1 MNRLT
6 DEQREYIRMNL
17 HYKSVPVI
25 ARELNVGYMNVYR
38 EAEKMGI
45 PRRYQTK
52 FTPEQDEFIKKWY
65 GIMRY
70 QEIARRLDV
79 SRSTIYNRVRALGLN
94 KKSTESEK

>member
-6 DEQREYIRMNL
+6 DEQRAYIQMNL
-17 HYKSVPVI
+17 PYKPVPVI
-25 ARELNVGYMNVYR
+25 ARELNTGYMNVYR

-52 FTPEQDEFIKKWY
+52 FTSEQDEFIKKWY

-79 SRSTIYNRVRALGLN
+79 SRSTVYNRVRALGLS
-94 KKSTESEK
+94 KKIK

>member
-1 MNRLT
+1 MIRLT

-65 GIMRY
+65 GIMRADELA
-70 QEIARRLDV
+70 QRLDV
-79 SRSTIYNRVRALGLN
+79 DVPVIYNRVRTLKCTRRRL
-94 KKSTESEK
+94 

>member
-1 MNRLT
+1 
-6 DEQREYIRMNL
+6 MNL
-17 HYKSVPVI
+17 PHKTVPEI
-25 ARELNVGYMNVYR
+25 ARDLNTGYMNVYR

-79 SRSTIYNRVRALGLN
+79 SRSTVYNRVRTLGL
-94 KKSTESEK
+94 KKNERK

>member
-6 DEQREYIRMNL
+6 DEQRAYIQMNL
-17 HYKSVPVI
+17 PYKSVPVI
-25 ARELNVGYMNVYR
+25 ARELNIGYMNVYR

-45 PRRYQTK
+45 PRRYQNK
-52 FTPEQDEFIKKWY
+52 FTSEQDEFIKKWY

-79 SRSTIYNRVRALGLN
+79 SRSTVYNRVRALGLS
-94 KKSTESEK
+94 KKNITK

>member
-1 MNRLT
+1 
-6 DEQREYIRMNL
+6 MNL
-17 HYKSVPVI
+17 PYKSVAEV
-25 ARELNVGYMNVYR
+25 ARELDTSYMNVYR

-79 SRSTIYNRVRALGLN
+79 SRSTVYNRVRALGLS
-94 KKSTESEK
+94 KKTPLYEK

>member
-1 MNRLT
+1 MNRLA
-6 DEQREYIRMNL
+6 DEQRVYIQMNL
-17 HYKSVPVI
+17 PYKSVPVI
-25 ARELNVGYMNVYR
+25 ARELNIGYMNVYR

-45 PRRYQTK
+45 PRRYQNK

-79 SRSTIYNRVRALGLN
+79 SRSTVYNRVRALGLS
-94 KKSTESEK
+94 KKNTPK